1 MEITL
6 SYRISRHETKIMLNS
21 TKAKP
26 KISRVERLLSKMV
39 FLIFMIQVKYSLW
52 ILNKPFLGCFLCFH
66 STLF

>member
-52 ILNKPFLGCFLCFH
+52 ISNKPFLGRFLCFH